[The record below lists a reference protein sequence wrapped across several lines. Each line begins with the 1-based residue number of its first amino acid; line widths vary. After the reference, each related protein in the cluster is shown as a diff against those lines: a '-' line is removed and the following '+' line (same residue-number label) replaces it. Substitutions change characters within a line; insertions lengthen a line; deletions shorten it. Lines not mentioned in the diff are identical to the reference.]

1 MNRSSEPVSGAGL
14 DGEGAEDGAGDG
26 DKVLG
31 YLDDFVPIDFHFT
44 QNKFKRNTLFIKSPA
59 EIKEIKEIIL
69 TSKMTDNE
77 ITYQIRGAI
86 YDVYKNLGPGLLESV
101 YEEAMVYELQKRG
114 LTVERQK
121 EVPIHYDGHILKTQL
136 RLDLLVEGRVV
147 VELKSVKEMQDVF
160 WKQTRTYLRL
170 LGLQVGILVNFNTD
184 DILDD
189 SIHRVANNA

>member
-1 MNRSSEPVSGAGL
+1 
-14 DGEGAEDGAGDG
+14 
-26 DKVLG
+26 
-31 YLDDFVPIDFHFT
+31 
-44 QNKFKRNTLFIKSPA
+44 
-59 EIKEIKEIIL
+59 
-69 TSKMTDNE
+69 MTDND

-114 LTVERQK
+114 LKVERQM
-121 EVPIHYDGHILKTQL
+121 EVPIHYDGHLLKTSL
-136 RLDLLVEGRVV
+136 RLDLLVEGRVI

-170 LGLQVGILVNFNTD
+170 LGLNVGILVNFNTD

-189 SIHRVANNA
+189 SIHRVVNGL